1 MQIQDR
7 KAQNLSQNKEVFRM
21 LKLGQKLPS
30 KSWNRGQQTELPS
43 ILIAHVRSDGYY
55 FSIYHADNILS
66 DI

>member
-30 KSWNRGQQTELPS
+30 ES
-43 ILIAHVRSDGYY
+43 
-55 FSIYHADNILS
+55 
-66 DI
+66 